1 MDHKRVET
9 SLARPDERYCFHM
22 GKHGDSIQYAGV
34 HWIPR
39 KDGYYQNK
47 HRGLLHRYVWA
58 QANGPIPK
66 GMHVHHKNHIKSD
79 NRLDNLVLLR
89 AGEHWAEHDHER
101 GGSNWHSKGGKGS
114 WRTATYSQYTCQ
126 QCGEQF
132 ESRTRA
138 VVPQWCSDRCRG
150 YATRARSREE
160 RVCCVCGSQFTCLK
174 FNPTRTCSRRCTATY
189 AYTRRGQGV

>member
-1 MDHKRVET
+1 
-9 SLARPDERYCFHM
+9 M
-22 GKHGDSIQYAGV
+22 GKHGPSLEYAGV
-34 HWIPR
+34 KWHPR

-47 HRGLLHRYVWA
+47 NRGLLHRYMWA
-58 QANGPIPK
+58 EAHGPIPK
-66 GMHVHHKNHIKSD
+66 GMHVHHKNHTKSD
-79 NRLDNLVLLR
+79 NRLGNFVLLR

-101 GGSNWHSKGGKGS
+101 GGSNWHSKGGHGS

-138 VVPQWCSDRCRG
+138 LIPQWCSDRCRG

-160 RVCCVCGSQFTCLK
+160 RVCRVCGSQFTCLK